1 MAVIDSIL
9 KEEIARWLVASCALC
24 WQKMQPSPRELSSS
38 RKRNGRQYAYRAYR
52 EGSRVVTLY
61 VGPASS
67 PKVKKLSASLS
78 QRRKIHAEIKAVD
91 ASAARLKK
99 MLSVR

>member
-9 KEEIARWLVASCALC
+9 KEEIARLRSLRAHYAAKNAALPAGTLVI
-24 WQKMQPSPRELSSS
+24 K
-38 RKRNGRQYAYRAYR
+38 KRNGRQYAYRAYR